1 VEKNN
6 LSCLHLCQYYAKL
19 LPKKGADAPPH
30 NPKATKIRSI
40 SMRNLFP
47 RKSPIALAVCVAAT
61 SGAGLLTTA
70 SQAQA
75 QESLIEEVVV
85 TARKRQESLQDVPVA
100 VTALTPNQLERGSI
114 QRTTDID
121 KMVPNVELHQTYIGS
136 ESLSASIRGIGFD
149 DIEKSLEPTVG
160 VAVDGVFM
168 ASNSGAVFDMFD
180 VESVEVLR
188 GPQGTLFGRNTIG
201 GVINVT
207 RTKPTGEWG
216 LKLQATFGDQDMTD
230 VKGVLNMPLG
240 ENGGVKLAF
249 KNIQSDSHVY
259 NTTLNDRRD
268 FRDSTTVSASIRY
281 DFTENTSVLFTY
293 DDYDHD
299 TIAPD
304 NLMVG
309 PFGEAATG
317 YLASQNND
325 YKTSPQLNPLEAYMW
340 GDNSTLQ
347 ITHNWAGHQ
356 IKYTMGI
363 MDYEEEVH
371 ESSWGSN
378 TVFFP
383 VNRFQD
389 FKQTSHEL
397 QISSDSAGPLNYV
410 AGIYYL
416 EADSFIT
423 SGPIQPFTV
432 THEAEAQAF
441 YGELTYDFDENWSVT
456 LGARYTDEDK
466 NMESY
471 SWPPVVG
478 DADRIANNTDP
489 SVLQMAATPEFS
501 DDNVTYRAVIQR
513 NFSKGMA
520 YASYSTGFRSG
531 GFFNRGT
538 TPAEVAPYDSE
549 EVDSI
554 EIGLRT
560 NPTESTQLN
569 LTYYSAEYTDMQL
582 PVITPASF
590 PECGKGGAAE
600 DAAGITC
607 SFIKNVGETSMD
619 GIEVEGIWMPTNALS
634 LRASLGT
641 LDGNYDSYDYNGTD
655 ISGRAQLLYAPE
667 LTWSLGAEHV
677 SQLLGGEL
685 ILTANYSFQD
695 EVYTQTPWA
704 IYDPATFPKITIDD
718 WESLDLSATYLRDT
732 QNGTF
737 KVILYG
743 TDVLEDG
750 NRVQRRYTT
759 GSFTWAEIAPRQQ
772 FGITVG
778 YEF

>member
-1 VEKNN
+1 
-6 LSCLHLCQYYAKL
+6 
-19 LPKKGADAPPH
+19 
-30 NPKATKIRSI
+30 
-40 SMRNLFP
+40 MRQHSL
-47 RKSPIALAVCVAAT
+47 RMSPIAIAIAAT
-61 SGAGLLTTA
+61 SLGTVGSLPFSTF
-70 SQAQA
+70 AQA
-75 QESLIEEVVV
+75 QDSLIEEVVV

-100 VTALTPNQLERGSI
+100 VTALTPTQLERGSI

-136 ESLSASIRGIGFD
+136 ESLSASIRGIGYD
-149 DIEKSLEPTVG
+149 DIEKSVEPTVG

-168 ASNSGAVFDMFD
+168 ASNSGAVFDLFD

-207 RTKPTGEWG
+207 RSKPTGEWG
-216 LKLQATFGDQDMTD
+216 VKLQGTFGDQDMTD

-240 ENGGVKLAF
+240 ANGGIKLAF

-259 NTTLNDRRD
+259 NTTLNGRRE
-268 FRDSTTVSASIRY
+268 FRDSTTVSATIRY
-281 DFTENTSVLFTY
+281 DFTENTSVIFTY

-317 YLASQNND
+317 YLASQSND
-325 YKTSPQLNPLEAYMW
+325 YKTSPQLLPLEAYMW

-347 ITHNWAGHQ
+347 LTHNWAGHQ
-356 IKYTMGI
+356 FKYTMGI

-371 ESSWGSN
+371 EASWGSN

-383 VNRFQD
+383 VNRDQE
-389 FKQTSHEL
+389 FKQTSHEI
-397 QISSDSAGPLNYV
+397 QVSSDSDGPLNYV
-410 AGIYYL
+410 AGFYYL

-432 THEAEAQAF
+432 NHEAEAQAF
-441 YGELTYDFDENWSVT
+441 YGELTYDFNDNWSMT
-456 LGARYTDEDK
+456 LGARYTEEDK

-478 DADRIANNTDP
+478 DADRIAGNIDP

-501 DDNVTYRAVIQR
+501 DDNLTYRAVIQR

-538 TPAEVAPYDSE
+538 TPSEVDPYESE

-554 EIGLRT
+554 EIGLRS
-560 NPTESTQLN
+560 NPTENTQLN
-569 LTYYSAEYTDMQL
+569 LTYYSSEYSNMQL

-619 GIEVEGIWMPTNALS
+619 GIEVEGIWMPTSALT
-634 LRASLGT
+634 LRAALGT
-641 LDGNYDSYDYNGTD
+641 LDASYDTYDYNGED
-655 ISGRAQLLYAPE
+655 ISGRAELLYAPE
-667 LTWSLGAEHV
+667 LTWSFGAEHV
-677 SQLLGGEL
+677 SQAFGGDL
-685 ILTANYSFQD
+685 IFTLNYSYTD

-704 IYDPATFPKITIDD
+704 IYDPATFPKITIDS
-718 WESLDLSATYLRDT
+718 WQSLDLSATYLRDT
-732 QNGTF
+732 DMGTF

-743 TDVLEDG
+743 TDVMEDG

-759 GSFTWAEIAPRQQ
+759 GSFTWAELAPRQQ
-772 FGITVG
+772 FGITIG

>member
-1 VEKNN
+1 MR
-6 LSCLHLCQYYAKL
+6 
-19 LPKKGADAPPH
+19 DA
-30 NPKATKIRSI
+30 
-40 SMRNLFP
+40 FP
-47 RKSPIALAVCVAAT
+47 RKSPIALAISIAMLGTVSFAT
-61 SGAGLLTTA
+61 PFV
-70 SQAQA
+70 QAQD
-75 QESLIEEVVV
+75 SLIEEVIV

-136 ESLSASIRGIGFD
+136 ESLSASIRGIGYD

-180 VESVEVLR
+180 VKSVEVLR

-216 LKLQATFGDQDMTD
+216 VKLQATFGDQDMTD

-240 ENGGVKLAF
+240 EKGGIKLAF

-259 NTTLNDRRD
+259 NTTLNGRRD

-309 PFGEAATG
+309 PFPEPLTG
-317 YLASQNND
+317 YLASQTDD

-347 ITHNWAGHQ
+347 ITHDWAGHQ
-356 IKYTMGI
+356 FKYTMGI

-371 ESSWGSN
+371 ESSWGSA

-389 FKQTSHEL
+389 FKQTSHEF
-397 QISSDSAGPLNYV
+397 QISSDSSGPLNYV
-410 AGIYYL
+410 AGFYYL

-441 YGELTYDFDENWSVT
+441 YGELTYDFNDNWSMT

-466 NMESY
+466 NMESF

-489 SVLQMAATPEFS
+489 SVLQMAATPSFS

-513 NFSKGMA
+513 NFSRGMA

-538 TPAEVAPYDSE
+538 TPSEVEPYDSE
-549 EVDSI
+549 EVDNI
-554 EIGLRT
+554 EIGIRT

-569 LTYYSAEYTDMQL
+569 LTYYSAEYTGMQL

-619 GIEVEGIWMPTNALS
+619 GIEVEGIWMPTDALT
-634 LRASLGT
+634 LRGSLGT
-641 LDGNYDSYDYNGTD
+641 LDGNYDSYDYNGAD
-655 ISGRAQLLYAPE
+655 ISGTAQLLYAPE
-667 LTWSLGAEHV
+667 LTWSVGAEHV
-677 SQLLGGEL
+677 SEILGGEL

-718 WESLDLSATYLRDT
+718 WESLDVSATYLRDT
-732 QNGTF
+732 ANGTF

-772 FGITVG
+772 FGITIG

>member
-1 VEKNN
+1 
-6 LSCLHLCQYYAKL
+6 
-19 LPKKGADAPPH
+19 
-30 NPKATKIRSI
+30 
-40 SMRNLFP
+40 MRYVFP
-47 RKSPIALAVCVAAT
+47 TKSPITLAISAI
-61 SGAGLLTTA
+61 LLGTA
-70 SQAQA
+70 STAVPLAQA
-75 QESLIEEVVV
+75 QDAMIEEVVV

-136 ESLSASIRGIGFD
+136 ESLSATIRGIGFD

-168 ASNSGAVFDMFD
+168 ASNSGAVFDLFD

-216 LKLQATFGDQDMTD
+216 VKLQGTFGDEDMTD

-240 ENGGVKLAF
+240 ERGGLKLAF
-249 KNIQSDSHVY
+249 KNIQSESHVF
-259 NTTLNDRRD
+259 NTTLNERRD
-268 FRDSTTVSASIRY
+268 FRDSTTVSATIRF
-281 DFTENTSVLFTY
+281 DLTDDTSVQFTY

-309 PFGEAATG
+309 PFGEAQTG
-317 YLASQNND
+317 YLASQSND
-325 YKTSPQLNPLEAYMW
+325 YKTSPQLLPLQAYMW
-340 GDNSTLQ
+340 GNNSTLQ
-347 ITHNWAGHQ
+347 VTHNWAGHEF
-356 IKYTMGI
+356 KYTMGI
-363 MDYEEEVH
+363 MDYEEEVK
-371 ESSWGSN
+371 EASWGSN
-378 TVFFP
+378 TIFFP
-383 VNRFQD
+383 VNRDQD

-397 QISSDSAGPLNYV
+397 QVSSDSDGPLNYV
-410 AGIYYL
+410 AGLYYL

-432 THEAEAQAF
+432 NHEAEATAF
-441 YGELTYDFDENWSVT
+441 YGEMTYDFSDKWSIT
-456 LGARYTDEDK
+456 LGARYTEEDK
-466 NMESY
+466 QMESY

-489 SVLQMAATPEFS
+489 SVLQMYATPEFS
-501 DDNVTYRAVIQR
+501 DDNLTYRAVLQR
-513 NFSKGMA
+513 SFDKGMV

-531 GFFNRGT
+531 GFFNRGS
-538 TPAEVAPYDSE
+538 TPNEVEPYESE

-554 EIGLRT
+554 EIGLRS
-560 NPTESTQLN
+560 NPTENTQLN
-569 LTYYSAEYTDMQL
+569 VTYFTAEYTDMQL
-582 PVITPASF
+582 PLITPASF
-590 PECGKGGAAE
+590 PECGKGGAEE

-607 SFIKNVGETSMD
+607 SFIANVGETSMD
-619 GIEVEGIWMPTNALS
+619 GLEVEGIWMPTSALT

-641 LDGNYDSYDYNGTD
+641 LDASYDTYDYAGND
-655 ISGRAQLLYAPE
+655 ISNVAELLYAPE
-667 LTWSLGAEHV
+667 LTYAIGAEHV
-677 SQLLGGEL
+677 SSILGGEL
-685 ILTANYSFQD
+685 ILSGNFSYQD

-704 IYDPATFPKITIDD
+704 IYDAATFPKVTIDS
-718 WESLDLSATYLRDT
+718 WESLDVSATYLRDT
-732 QNGTF
+732 SNGTF
-737 KVILYG
+737 KVIVYG

-759 GSFTWAEIAPRQQ
+759 GSFTWAELAPRAQ
-772 FGITVG
+772 FGVTIG

>member
-1 VEKNN
+1 
-6 LSCLHLCQYYAKL
+6 
-19 LPKKGADAPPH
+19 
-30 NPKATKIRSI
+30 
-40 SMRNLFP
+40 MRQHSL
-47 RKSPIALAVCVAAT
+47 RMSPIAIAIAAT
-61 SGAGLLTTA
+61 SLGTVSSLPLATPV
-70 SQAQA
+70 QAQD
-75 QESLIEEVVV
+75 SLIEEVVV

-136 ESLSASIRGIGFD
+136 ESLSATIRGIGFD

-168 ASNSGAVFDMFD
+168 ASNSGAVFDLFD

-216 LKLQATFGDQDMTD
+216 VKLQGTFGDEDMTD

-240 ENGGVKLAF
+240 ERGGLKLAF
-249 KNIQSDSHVY
+249 KNIQSESHVF
-259 NTTLNDRRD
+259 NTTLNERRD
-268 FRDSTTVSASIRY
+268 FRDSTTVSATIRF
-281 DFTENTSVLFTY
+281 DLTDDTSFQFTY

-309 PFGEAATG
+309 PFGEAQTG
-317 YLASQNND
+317 YLASQAND
-325 YKTSPQLNPLEAYMW
+325 YKTSPQLLPLQAYMW
-340 GDNSTLQ
+340 GNNSTLQ
-347 ITHNWAGHQ
+347 VTHNWAGHEF
-356 IKYTMGI
+356 KYTMGI
-363 MDYEEEVH
+363 MDYEEEVK
-371 ESSWGSN
+371 EASWGSN
-378 TVFFP
+378 TIFFP
-383 VNRFQD
+383 VNRDQD

-397 QISSDSAGPLNYV
+397 QVSSDSDGPLNYV
-410 AGIYYL
+410 AGLYYL

-432 THEAEAQAF
+432 NHEAEATAF
-441 YGELTYDFDENWSVT
+441 YGEMTYDFSDQWSIT
-456 LGARYTDEDK
+456 LGARYTEEDK
-466 NMESY
+466 QMESY

-489 SVLQMAATPEFS
+489 SVLQMYATPEFS
-501 DDNVTYRAVIQR
+501 DDNLTYRAVLQR
-513 NFSKGMA
+513 SFDRGMV

-531 GFFNRGT
+531 GFFNRGS
-538 TPAEVAPYDSE
+538 TPNEVEPYESE

-554 EIGLRT
+554 EIGLRS
-560 NPTESTQLN
+560 NPTENTQLN
-569 LTYYSAEYTDMQL
+569 VTYFTAEYTDMQL
-582 PVITPASF
+582 PLITPASF
-590 PECGKGGAAE
+590 PECGKGGAEE

-607 SFIKNVGETSMD
+607 SFIANVGETSMD
-619 GIEVEGIWMPTNALS
+619 GLEVEGIWMPTSALT

-641 LDGNYDSYDYNGTD
+641 LDASYDTYDYAGND
-655 ISGRAQLLYAPE
+655 ISNVAELLYAPE
-667 LTWSLGAEHV
+667 LTYAIGAEHV
-677 SQLLGGEL
+677 SSILGGEL
-685 ILTANYSFQD
+685 ILSGNFSYQD

-704 IYDPATFPKITIDD
+704 IYDAATFPKVTIDS
-718 WESLDLSATYLRDT
+718 WESLDVSATYLRDT
-732 QNGTF
+732 SNGTF
-737 KVILYG
+737 KVIVYG

-759 GSFTWAEIAPRQQ
+759 GSFTWAELAPRAQ
-772 FGITVG
+772 FGVTIG

>member
-1 VEKNN
+1 MN
-6 LSCLHLCQYYAKL
+6 
-19 LPKKGADAPPH
+19 
-30 NPKATKIRSI
+30 
-40 SMRNLFP
+40 FP
-47 RKSPIALAVCVAAT
+47 FSGKSPITVAV
-61 SGAGLLTTA
+61 SLLTLGIVNA
-70 SQAQA
+70 IPSAPLAQA
-75 QESLIEEVVV
+75 QDAKIEEVIV

-136 ESLSASIRGIGFD
+136 ESLSASIRGIGYD

-216 LKLQATFGDQDMTD
+216 VKLQATFGDQDMTD

-240 ENGGVKLAF
+240 EKGGIKLAF

-259 NTTLNDRRD
+259 NTTLNGRRD

-309 PFGEAATG
+309 PFPEPLTG
-317 YLASQNND
+317 YLASQTDD

-347 ITHNWAGHQ
+347 ITHDWAGHQ
-356 IKYTMGI
+356 FKYTMGI

-371 ESSWGSN
+371 ESSWGSA

-389 FKQTSHEL
+389 FKQTSHEF
-397 QISSDSAGPLNYV
+397 QISSDSTGPLNYV
-410 AGIYYL
+410 AGFYYL

-441 YGELTYDFDENWSVT
+441 YGELTYDFNDNWSMT

-466 NMESY
+466 NMESF

-489 SVLQMAATPEFS
+489 SVLQMAATPSFS

-513 NFSKGMA
+513 NFSRGMA

-538 TPAEVAPYDSE
+538 TPSEVEPYDSE
-549 EVDSI
+549 EVDNI
-554 EIGLRT
+554 EIGIRT

-569 LTYYSAEYTDMQL
+569 LTYYSAEYTGMQL

-619 GIEVEGIWMPTNALS
+619 GIEVEGIWMPTDALT
-634 LRASLGT
+634 LRGSLGT
-641 LDGNYDSYDYNGTD
+641 LDGNYDSYDYNGAD
-655 ISGRAQLLYAPE
+655 ISGTAQLLYAPE
-667 LTWSLGAEHV
+667 LTWSVGAEHV
-677 SQLLGGEL
+677 SEILGGEL

-718 WESLDLSATYLRDT
+718 WESLDVSATYLRDT
-732 QNGTF
+732 ANGTF

-772 FGITVG
+772 FGITIG

>member
-1 VEKNN
+1 
-6 LSCLHLCQYYAKL
+6 
-19 LPKKGADAPPH
+19 
-30 NPKATKIRSI
+30 
-40 SMRNLFP
+40 MRQHSL
-47 RKSPIALAVCVAAT
+47 RMSPIAIAIVAT
-61 SGAGLLTTA
+61 SLGTVGSLPITTI
-70 SQAQA
+70 AQA
-75 QESLIEEVVV
+75 QDSLIEEVVV

-168 ASNSGAVFDMFD
+168 ASNSGAVFDLFD

-207 RTKPTGEWG
+207 RSKPTGEWG
-216 LKLQATFGDQDMTD
+216 VKLQGTFGDQDMTD

-240 ENGGVKLAF
+240 ANGGIKLAF

-259 NTTLNDRRD
+259 NTTLNGRRE
-268 FRDSTTVSASIRY
+268 FRDSTTVSATIRY
-281 DFTENTSVLFTY
+281 DFTENTSVMFTY

-309 PFGEAATG
+309 PFPEALTG
-317 YLASQNND
+317 YLSSQSND

-347 ITHNWAGHQ
+347 LTHNWAGHQ
-356 IKYTMGI
+356 FKYTMGI

-371 ESSWGSN
+371 ESSWGSA

-383 VNRFQD
+383 VNRDQE

-397 QISSDSAGPLNYV
+397 QISSDSDGPLNYV
-410 AGIYYL
+410 AGFYYL
-416 EADSFIT
+416 EADSYIT

-432 THEAEAQAF
+432 NHEAEAQAF
-441 YGELTYDFDENWSVT
+441 YGELTYDLNDEWSIT
-456 LGARYTDEDK
+456 LGARYTEEDK
-466 NMESY
+466 SMQTY

-478 DADRIANNTDP
+478 DADRIAGNIDP

-501 DDNVTYRAVIQR
+501 DDNLTYRAVIQR
-513 NFSKGMA
+513 NFSKGMV

-538 TPAEVAPYDSE
+538 SPAEVEPYDSE

-554 EIGLRT
+554 EIGLRS
-560 NPTESTQLN
+560 NPSDNTQL
-569 LTYYSAEYTDMQL
+569 Q
-582 PVITPASF
+582 P
-590 PECGKGGAAE
+590 
-600 DAAGITC
+600 
-607 SFIKNVGETSMD
+607 
-619 GIEVEGIWMPTNALS
+619 
-634 LRASLGT
+634 
-641 LDGNYDSYDYNGTD
+641 
-655 ISGRAQLLYAPE
+655 
-667 LTWSLGAEHV
+667 
-677 SQLLGGEL
+677 
-685 ILTANYSFQD
+685 
-695 EVYTQTPWA
+695 
-704 IYDPATFPKITIDD
+704 
-718 WESLDLSATYLRDT
+718 
-732 QNGTF
+732 
-737 KVILYG
+737 
-743 TDVLEDG
+743 DVL
-750 NRVQRRYTT
+750 QL
-759 GSFTWAEIAPRQQ
+759 
-772 FGITVG
+772 
-778 YEF
+778 

>member
-1 VEKNN
+1 
-6 LSCLHLCQYYAKL
+6 
-19 LPKKGADAPPH
+19 
-30 NPKATKIRSI
+30 
-40 SMRNLFP
+40 MRNLLS
-47 RKSPIALAVCVAAT
+47 RKSPIALALCVATTSAT
-61 SGAGLLTTA
+61 GLLTA
-70 SQAQA
+70 PSQAQA

-281 DFTENTSVLFTY
+281 DFTENTSVVFSY

-309 PFGEAATG
+309 PFPEPLTG

-371 ESSWGSN
+371 ESSWGSA

-619 GIEVEGIWMPTNALS
+619 GIEVEGIWMPTTALT

-772 FGITVG
+772 FGITIG

>member
-1 VEKNN
+1 
-6 LSCLHLCQYYAKL
+6 
-19 LPKKGADAPPH
+19 
-30 NPKATKIRSI
+30 
-40 SMRNLFP
+40 MRHHSL
-47 RKSPIALAVCVAAT
+47 RMSPIAIAIAAT
-61 SGAGLLTTA
+61 SLGTLGSLPLAT
-70 SQAQA
+70 SVQAQD
-75 QESLIEEVVV
+75 SLIEEVVV

-136 ESLSASIRGIGFD
+136 ESLSATIRGIGFD

-168 ASNSGAVFDMFD
+168 ASNSGAVFDLFD

-216 LKLQATFGDQDMTD
+216 VKLQGTFGDEDMTD

-240 ENGGVKLAF
+240 ERGGLKLAF
-249 KNIQSDSHVY
+249 KNIQSESHVF
-259 NTTLNDRRD
+259 NTTLNERRD
-268 FRDSTTVSASIRY
+268 FRDSTTVSATIRF
-281 DFTENTSVLFTY
+281 DLTDDTSFQFTY

-309 PFGEAATG
+309 PFGEAQTG
-317 YLASQNND
+317 YLASQAND
-325 YKTSPQLNPLEAYMW
+325 YKTSPQLLPLQAYMW
-340 GDNSTLQ
+340 GNNSTLQ
-347 ITHNWAGHQ
+347 VTHNWAGHEF
-356 IKYTMGI
+356 KYTMGI
-363 MDYEEEVH
+363 MDYEEEVK
-371 ESSWGSN
+371 EASWGSN
-378 TVFFP
+378 TIFFP
-383 VNRFQD
+383 VNRDQD

-397 QISSDSAGPLNYV
+397 QVSSDSDGPLNYV
-410 AGIYYL
+410 AGLYYL

-432 THEAEAQAF
+432 NHEAEATAF
-441 YGELTYDFDENWSVT
+441 YGELTYDFSDQWSIT
-456 LGARYTDEDK
+456 LGARYTEEDK
-466 NMESY
+466 QMESY

-489 SVLQMAATPEFS
+489 SVLQMYATPEFS
-501 DDNVTYRAVIQR
+501 DDNLTYRAVLQR
-513 NFSKGMA
+513 SFDRGMV

-531 GFFNRGT
+531 GFFNRGS
-538 TPAEVAPYDSE
+538 TPNEVEPYESE

-554 EIGLRT
+554 EIGLRS
-560 NPTESTQLN
+560 NPTENTQLN
-569 LTYYSAEYTDMQL
+569 VTYFTAEYTDMQL
-582 PVITPASF
+582 PLITPASF
-590 PECGKGGAAE
+590 PECGKGGAEE

-607 SFIKNVGETSMD
+607 SFIANVGETSMD
-619 GIEVEGIWMPTNALS
+619 GLEVEGIWMPTSALT

-641 LDGNYDSYDYNGTD
+641 LDASYDTYDYAGND
-655 ISGRAQLLYAPE
+655 ISNVAELLYAPE
-667 LTWSLGAEHV
+667 LTYAIGAEHV
-677 SQLLGGEL
+677 SSILGGEL
-685 ILTANYSFQD
+685 ILSGNFSYQD

-704 IYDPATFPKITIDD
+704 IYDAATFPKVTIDS
-718 WESLDLSATYLRDT
+718 WESLDVSATYLRDT
-732 QNGTF
+732 SNGTF
-737 KVILYG
+737 KVIVYG

-759 GSFTWAEIAPRQQ
+759 GSFTWAELAPRAQ
-772 FGITVG
+772 FGVTIG

>member
-1 VEKNN
+1 
-6 LSCLHLCQYYAKL
+6 
-19 LPKKGADAPPH
+19 
-30 NPKATKIRSI
+30 
-40 SMRNLFP
+40 MRHHSL
-47 RKSPIALAVCVAAT
+47 RMSPIAIAIAAT
-61 SGAGLLTTA
+61 SLGTLGSLPLATPV
-70 SQAQA
+70 QAQD
-75 QESLIEEVVV
+75 SLIEEVVV

-136 ESLSASIRGIGFD
+136 ESLSATIRGIGFD

-168 ASNSGAVFDMFD
+168 ASNSGAVFDLFD

-216 LKLQATFGDQDMTD
+216 VKLQGTFGDEDMTD

-240 ENGGVKLAF
+240 ERGGLKLAF
-249 KNIQSDSHVY
+249 KNIQSESHVF
-259 NTTLNDRRD
+259 NTTLNERRD
-268 FRDSTTVSASIRY
+268 FRDSTTVSATIRF
-281 DFTENTSVLFTY
+281 DLTDDTSFQFTY

-309 PFGEAATG
+309 PFGEAQTG
-317 YLASQNND
+317 YLASQAND
-325 YKTSPQLNPLEAYMW
+325 YKTSPQLLPLQAYMW
-340 GDNSTLQ
+340 GNNSTLQ
-347 ITHNWAGHQ
+347 VTHNWAGHEF
-356 IKYTMGI
+356 KYTMGI
-363 MDYEEEVH
+363 MDYEEEVK
-371 ESSWGSN
+371 EASWGSN
-378 TVFFP
+378 TIFFP
-383 VNRFQD
+383 VNRDQD

-397 QISSDSAGPLNYV
+397 QVSSDSDGPLNYV
-410 AGIYYL
+410 AGLYYL

-432 THEAEAQAF
+432 THEAEATAF
-441 YGELTYDFDENWSVT
+441 YGELTYDFSDQWSIT
-456 LGARYTDEDK
+456 LGARYTEEDK
-466 NMESY
+466 QMESY

-489 SVLQMAATPEFS
+489 SVLQMYATPEFS
-501 DDNVTYRAVIQR
+501 DDNLTYRAVLQR
-513 NFSKGMA
+513 SFDKGMV

-531 GFFNRGT
+531 GFFNRGS
-538 TPAEVAPYDSE
+538 TPNEVEPYESE

-554 EIGLRT
+554 EIGLRS
-560 NPTESTQLN
+560 NPTENTQLN
-569 LTYYSAEYTDMQL
+569 VTYFTAEYTDMQL
-582 PVITPASF
+582 PLITPASF
-590 PECGKGGAAE
+590 PECGKGGAEE

-607 SFIKNVGETSMD
+607 SFIANVGETSMD
-619 GIEVEGIWMPTNALS
+619 GLEVEGIWMPTSALT

-641 LDGNYDSYDYNGTD
+641 LDASYDTYDYAGND
-655 ISGRAQLLYAPE
+655 ISNVAELLYAPE
-667 LTWSLGAEHV
+667 LTYAIGAEHV
-677 SQLLGGEL
+677 SSILGGEL
-685 ILTANYSFQD
+685 ILSGNFSYQD

-704 IYDPATFPKITIDD
+704 IYDAATFPKVTIDS
-718 WESLDLSATYLRDT
+718 WESLDVSATYLRDT
-732 QNGTF
+732 SNGTF
-737 KVILYG
+737 KVIVYG

-759 GSFTWAEIAPRQQ
+759 GSFTWAELAPRAQ
-772 FGITVG
+772 FGVTIG

>member
-1 VEKNN
+1 MR
-6 LSCLHLCQYYAKL
+6 
-19 LPKKGADAPPH
+19 DA
-30 NPKATKIRSI
+30 
-40 SMRNLFP
+40 FP
-47 RKSPIALAVCVAAT
+47 RKSPIALAISIAMLGTVSFAT
-61 SGAGLLTTA
+61 PFV
-70 SQAQA
+70 QAQD
-75 QESLIEEVVV
+75 SLIEEVIV

-136 ESLSASIRGIGFD
+136 ESLSASIRGIGYD

-216 LKLQATFGDQDMTD
+216 VKLQATFGDQDMTD

-240 ENGGVKLAF
+240 EKGGIKLAF

-259 NTTLNDRRD
+259 NTTLNGRRD

-309 PFGEAATG
+309 PFPEPLTG
-317 YLASQNND
+317 YLASQTDD

-347 ITHNWAGHQ
+347 ITHDWAGHQ
-356 IKYTMGI
+356 FKYTMGI

-371 ESSWGSN
+371 ESSWGSA

-389 FKQTSHEL
+389 FKQTSHEF
-397 QISSDSAGPLNYV
+397 QISSDSTGPLNYV
-410 AGIYYL
+410 AGFYYL

-441 YGELTYDFDENWSVT
+441 YGELTYDFNDNWSMT

-466 NMESY
+466 NMESF

-489 SVLQMAATPEFS
+489 SVLQMAATPSFS

-513 NFSKGMA
+513 NFSRGMA

-538 TPAEVAPYDSE
+538 TPSEVEPYDSE
-549 EVDSI
+549 EVDNI
-554 EIGLRT
+554 EIGIRT

-569 LTYYSAEYTDMQL
+569 LTYYSAEYTGMQL

-619 GIEVEGIWMPTNALS
+619 GIEVEGIWMPTDALT
-634 LRASLGT
+634 LRGSLGT
-641 LDGNYDSYDYNGTD
+641 LDGNYDSYDYNGAD
-655 ISGRAQLLYAPE
+655 ISGTAQLLYAPE
-667 LTWSLGAEHV
+667 LTWSVGAEHV
-677 SQLLGGEL
+677 SEILGGEL

-704 IYDPATFPKITIDD
+704 IYDPATFPKVTIDD
-718 WESLDLSATYLRDT
+718 WESLDVSATYLRDT
-732 QNGTF
+732 ANGTF

-772 FGITVG
+772 FGITIG

>member
-1 VEKNN
+1 MN
-6 LSCLHLCQYYAKL
+6 
-19 LPKKGADAPPH
+19 
-30 NPKATKIRSI
+30 
-40 SMRNLFP
+40 FP
-47 RKSPIALAVCVAAT
+47 FSRKSPITVAV
-61 SGAGLLTTA
+61 SLLTLGIINA
-70 SQAQA
+70 IPSAPLAQA
-75 QESLIEEVVV
+75 QDAKIEEVIV

-136 ESLSASIRGIGFD
+136 ESLSASIRGIGYD

-216 LKLQATFGDQDMTD
+216 VKLQATFGDQDMTD

-240 ENGGVKLAF
+240 EKGGIKLAF

-259 NTTLNDRRD
+259 NTTLNGRRD

-309 PFGEAATG
+309 PFPEPLTG
-317 YLASQNND
+317 YLASQTDD

-347 ITHNWAGHQ
+347 ITHDWAGHQ
-356 IKYTMGI
+356 FKYTMGI

-371 ESSWGSN
+371 ESSWGSA

-389 FKQTSHEL
+389 FKQTSHEF
-397 QISSDSAGPLNYV
+397 QISSDSTGPLNYV
-410 AGIYYL
+410 AGFYYL

-441 YGELTYDFDENWSVT
+441 YGELTYDFNDNWSMT

-466 NMESY
+466 NMESF

-489 SVLQMAATPEFS
+489 SVLQMAATPSFS

-513 NFSKGMA
+513 NFSRGMA

-538 TPAEVAPYDSE
+538 TPSEVEPYDSE
-549 EVDSI
+549 EVDNI
-554 EIGLRT
+554 EIGIRT

-569 LTYYSAEYTDMQL
+569 LTYYSAEYTGMQL

-619 GIEVEGIWMPTNALS
+619 GIEVEGIWMPTDALT
-634 LRASLGT
+634 LRGSLGT
-641 LDGNYDSYDYNGTD
+641 LDGNYDSYDYNGAD
-655 ISGRAQLLYAPE
+655 ISGTAQLLYAPE
-667 LTWSLGAEHV
+667 LTWSVGAEHV
-677 SQLLGGEL
+677 SEILGGEL

-718 WESLDLSATYLRDT
+718 WESLDVSATYLRDT
-732 QNGTF
+732 ANGTF

-772 FGITVG
+772 FGITIG

>member
-1 VEKNN
+1 MN
-6 LSCLHLCQYYAKL
+6 
-19 LPKKGADAPPH
+19 
-30 NPKATKIRSI
+30 
-40 SMRNLFP
+40 FP
-47 RKSPIALAVCVAAT
+47 FSRKSPITVAV
-61 SGAGLLTTA
+61 SLLTLGIVNA
-70 SQAQA
+70 IPSAPLAQA
-75 QESLIEEVVV
+75 QDAKIEEVIV

-136 ESLSASIRGIGFD
+136 ESLSASIRGIGYD

-216 LKLQATFGDQDMTD
+216 VKLQATFGDQDMTD

-240 ENGGVKLAF
+240 EKGGIKLAF

-259 NTTLNDRRD
+259 NTTLNGRRD

-309 PFGEAATG
+309 PFPEPLTG
-317 YLASQNND
+317 YLASQTDD

-347 ITHNWAGHQ
+347 ITHDWAGHQ
-356 IKYTMGI
+356 FKYTMGI

-371 ESSWGSN
+371 ESSWGSA

-389 FKQTSHEL
+389 FKQTSHEF
-397 QISSDSAGPLNYV
+397 QISSDSTGPLNYV
-410 AGIYYL
+410 AGFYYL

-441 YGELTYDFDENWSVT
+441 YGELTYDFNDNWSMT

-466 NMESY
+466 NMESF

-489 SVLQMAATPEFS
+489 SVLQMAATPSFS

-513 NFSKGMA
+513 NFSRGMA

-538 TPAEVAPYDSE
+538 TPSEVEPYDSE
-549 EVDSI
+549 EVDNI
-554 EIGLRT
+554 EIGIRT

-569 LTYYSAEYTDMQL
+569 LTYYSAEYTGMQL

-619 GIEVEGIWMPTNALS
+619 GIEVEGIWMPTDALT
-634 LRASLGT
+634 LRGSLGT
-641 LDGNYDSYDYNGTD
+641 LDGNYDSYDYNGAD
-655 ISGRAQLLYAPE
+655 ISGTAQLLYAPE
-667 LTWSLGAEHV
+667 LTWSVGAEHV
-677 SQLLGGEL
+677 SEILGGEL

-718 WESLDLSATYLRDT
+718 WESLDVSATYLRDT
-732 QNGTF
+732 ANGTF

-772 FGITVG
+772 FGITIG

>member
-1 VEKNN
+1 MSN
-6 LSCLHLCQYYAKL
+6 LLS
-19 LPKKGADAPPH
+19 
-30 NPKATKIRSI
+30 
-40 SMRNLFP
+40 
-47 RKSPIALAVCVAAT
+47 RKSQIALAVYVSAA
-61 SGAGLLTTA
+61 SAAGLLTA
-70 SQAQA
+70 SSQVQAQD
-75 QESLIEEVVV
+75 SLIEEVVV

-240 ENGGVKLAF
+240 ENGGIKLAF

-309 PFGEAATG
+309 PFPEPLTG

-371 ESSWGSN
+371 ESSWGSA

-397 QISSDSAGPLNYV
+397 QISSDSEGPLNYV

-538 TPAEVAPYDSE
+538 TPAEVAPYNSE

-619 GIEVEGIWMPTNALS
+619 GIEVEGIWMPTTALT

-772 FGITVG
+772 FGITIG

>member
-1 VEKNN
+1 MR
-6 LSCLHLCQYYAKL
+6 
-19 LPKKGADAPPH
+19 DA
-30 NPKATKIRSI
+30 
-40 SMRNLFP
+40 FP
-47 RKSPIALAVCVAAT
+47 RKSPIALAISIAMLGTVSFAT
-61 SGAGLLTTA
+61 PFV
-70 SQAQA
+70 QAQD
-75 QESLIEEVVV
+75 SLIEEVIV

-136 ESLSASIRGIGFD
+136 ESLSASIRGIGYD

-216 LKLQATFGDQDMTD
+216 VKLQATFGDQDMTD

-240 ENGGVKLAF
+240 EKGGIKLAF

-259 NTTLNDRRD
+259 NTTLNGRRD

-309 PFGEAATG
+309 PFPEPLTG
-317 YLASQNND
+317 YLASQTDD

-347 ITHNWAGHQ
+347 ITHDWAGHQ
-356 IKYTMGI
+356 FKYTMGI

-371 ESSWGSN
+371 ESSWGSA

-389 FKQTSHEL
+389 FKQTSHEF
-397 QISSDSAGPLNYV
+397 QISSDSSGPLNYV
-410 AGIYYL
+410 AGFYYL

-441 YGELTYDFDENWSVT
+441 YGELTYDFNDNWSMT

-466 NMESY
+466 NMESF

-489 SVLQMAATPEFS
+489 SVLQMAATPSFS

-513 NFSKGMA
+513 NFSRGMA

-538 TPAEVAPYDSE
+538 TPSEVEPYASE
-549 EVDSI
+549 EVDNI
-554 EIGLRT
+554 EIGIRT

-569 LTYYSAEYTDMQL
+569 LTYYSAEYTGMQL

-619 GIEVEGIWMPTNALS
+619 GIEVEGIWMPTDALT
-634 LRASLGT
+634 LRGSLGT
-641 LDGNYDSYDYNGTD
+641 LDGNYDSYDYNGAD
-655 ISGRAQLLYAPE
+655 ISGTAQLLYAPE
-667 LTWSLGAEHV
+667 LTWSVGAEHV
-677 SQLLGGEL
+677 SEILGGEL

-704 IYDPATFPKITIDD
+704 IYDPATFPKVTIDD
-718 WESLDLSATYLRDT
+718 WESLDVSATYLRDT
-732 QNGTF
+732 ANGTF

-772 FGITVG
+772 FGITIG

>member
-1 VEKNN
+1 MR
-6 LSCLHLCQYYAKL
+6 
-19 LPKKGADAPPH
+19 DA
-30 NPKATKIRSI
+30 
-40 SMRNLFP
+40 FP
-47 RKSPIALAVCVAAT
+47 RKSPIALAISIAML
-61 SGAGLLTTA
+61 GAGGSVTPF
-70 SQAQA
+70 AQA
-75 QESLIEEVVV
+75 QDAALIEEVVV

-136 ESLSASIRGIGFD
+136 ESLSASIRGIGYD

-168 ASNSGAVFDMFD
+168 ASNSGAVFDLFD

-201 GVINVT
+201 GVVNVT

-216 LKLQATFGDQDMTD
+216 LKLQGTFGDQDMTD

-240 ENGGVKLAF
+240 ERGGLKLAF

-259 NTTLNDRRD
+259 NTTLNERRE
-268 FRDSTTVSASIRY
+268 FRDSTTVSATIRF
-281 DFTENTSVLFTY
+281 DLTDDTSVQFTY

-309 PFGEAATG
+309 PFGEAQTG
-317 YLASQNND
+317 YLASQAND
-325 YKTSPQLNPLEAYMW
+325 YKTSPQLLPLQAYMW
-340 GDNSTLQ
+340 GNNSTLQ
-347 ITHNWAGHQ
+347 LTHNWAGHEF
-356 IKYTMGI
+356 KYTMGI
-363 MDYEEEVH
+363 MDYEEEVK
-371 ESSWGSN
+371 EASWGSN

-383 VNRFQD
+383 VNRDQD

-397 QISSDSAGPLNYV
+397 QISSDSSGPLNYV
-410 AGIYYL
+410 AGLYYL

-432 THEAEAQAF
+432 NHEAEATAF
-441 YGELTYDFDENWSVT
+441 YGELTYDFSDKWSVT
-456 LGARYTDEDK
+456 LGARYTEEDK
-466 NMESY
+466 QMESY

-489 SVLQMAATPEFS
+489 SVLQMYATPEFS
-501 DDNVTYRAVIQR
+501 DDNLTYRAVLQR
-513 NFSKGMA
+513 SFDKGMV

-531 GFFNRGT
+531 GFFNRGS
-538 TPAEVAPYDSE
+538 TPNEVEPYDSE

-554 EIGLRT
+554 EIGLRS
-560 NPTESTQLN
+560 NPTENTQLN
-569 LTYYSAEYTDMQL
+569 VTYFTAEYTDMQL
-582 PVITPASF
+582 PLITPASF
-590 PECGKGGAAE
+590 PECGKGGAEE

-607 SFIKNVGETSMD
+607 SFIANVGETSMD
-619 GIEVEGIWMPTNALS
+619 GIEVEGIWMPTSALT

-641 LDGNYDSYDYNGTD
+641 LDASYDTYEYNDRD
-655 ISGRAQLLYAPE
+655 ISNVAELLYAPE
-667 LTWSLGAEHV
+667 LTYAIGAEHV
-677 SQLLGGEL
+677 SSIFGGEL
-685 ILTANYSFQD
+685 ILSGNFSYQD
-695 EVYTQTPWA
+695 DVYTQTPWA
-704 IYDPATFPKITIDD
+704 IYDPATFPKVTIDS
-718 WESLDLSATYLRDT
+718 WESLDVSATYLRDT
-732 QNGTF
+732 SNGTF
-737 KVILYG
+737 KVIVYG

-759 GSFTWAEIAPRQQ
+759 GSFTWAELAPRAQY
-772 FGITVG
+772 GVTIG

>member
-1 VEKNN
+1 MRDL
-6 LSCLHLCQYYAKL
+6 LS
-19 LPKKGADAPPH
+19 
-30 NPKATKIRSI
+30 
-40 SMRNLFP
+40 
-47 RKSPIALAVCVAAT
+47 RKSPIALAICVAAT
-61 SGAGLLTTA
+61 SAAGSLA
-70 SQAQA
+70 PSQAQA

-230 VKGVLNMPLG
+230 MKGVLNMPLG

-619 GIEVEGIWMPTNALS
+619 GIEVEGIWMPTNALT

>member
-1 VEKNN
+1 MRDF
-6 LSCLHLCQYYAKL
+6 LS
-19 LPKKGADAPPH
+19 
-30 NPKATKIRSI
+30 
-40 SMRNLFP
+40 
-47 RKSPIALAVCVAAT
+47 RKSPLALAISIAAT
-61 SGAGLLTTA
+61 STV
-70 SQAQA
+70 SSVSMVPFAQA
-75 QESLIEEVVV
+75 QDAMIEEVVV

-216 LKLQATFGDQDMTD
+216 VKLQATFGDQDMTD
-230 VKGVLNMPLG
+230 VKGVVNMPLG
-240 ENGGVKLAF
+240 ENGGIKLAF

-259 NTTLNDRRD
+259 NTTLNGRRD

-281 DFTENTSVLFTY
+281 DFSDDTSVVFTY

-309 PFGEAATG
+309 PFPEPLTG
-317 YLASQNND
+317 YLASQADD

-340 GDNSTLQ
+340 GENMTLQ
-347 ITHNWAGHQ
+347 VTHNIPGHQ

-371 ESSWGSN
+371 ESSWGSS

-383 VNRFQD
+383 VNRDQD
-389 FKQTSHEL
+389 FKQTSHEI
-397 QISSDSAGPLNYV
+397 QISSDSDGPLNYV
-410 AGIYYL
+410 AGLYYL
-416 EADSFIT
+416 DADSFIT

-432 THEAEAQAF
+432 THQAEAQAL
-441 YGELTYDFDENWSVT
+441 YGEMTYDFNDNWSFT
-456 LGARYTDEDK
+456 LGARYTEEDK
-466 NMESY
+466 EMESY

-478 DADRIANNTDP
+478 DADRLANNIDP
-489 SVLQMAATPEFS
+489 SVLQMAASPEFS
-501 DDNVTYRAVIQR
+501 DDNLTYRAVIQR

-520 YASYSTGFRSG
+520 YVSYSTGFRSG

-554 EIGLRT
+554 EIGLRS
-560 NPTESTQLN
+560 NPTENTQLN
-569 LTYYSAEYTDMQL
+569 LTYYTAEYTDMQL

-619 GIEVEGIWMPTNALS
+619 GIEVEGIWMPTSALS

-641 LDGNYDSYDYNGTD
+641 LDGSYDSYDYNGVD

-677 SQLLGGEL
+677 SQIMGGEL
-685 ILTANYSFQD
+685 ILTANYSYQD

-718 WESLDLSATYLRDT
+718 WESLDVSATYLRDT
-732 QNGTF
+732 DNGTF

-772 FGITVG
+772 FGITIG

>member
-1 VEKNN
+1 MN
-6 LSCLHLCQYYAKL
+6 
-19 LPKKGADAPPH
+19 
-30 NPKATKIRSI
+30 
-40 SMRNLFP
+40 FP
-47 RKSPIALAVCVAAT
+47 FSRKSPITVAV
-61 SGAGLLTTA
+61 SLLTLGIINA
-70 SQAQA
+70 IPSAPLAQA
-75 QESLIEEVVV
+75 QDAKIEEVIV

-136 ESLSASIRGIGFD
+136 ESLSASIRGIGYD

-216 LKLQATFGDQDMTD
+216 VKLQATFGDQDMTD

-240 ENGGVKLAF
+240 EKGGIKLAF

-259 NTTLNDRRD
+259 NTTLNGRRD

-309 PFGEAATG
+309 PFPEPLTG
-317 YLASQNND
+317 YLASQTDD

-347 ITHNWAGHQ
+347 ITHDWAGHQ
-356 IKYTMGI
+356 FKYTMGI

-371 ESSWGSN
+371 ESSWGSA

-389 FKQTSHEL
+389 FKQTSHEF
-397 QISSDSAGPLNYV
+397 QISSDSTGPLNYV
-410 AGIYYL
+410 AGFYYL

-441 YGELTYDFDENWSVT
+441 YGELTYDFNDNWSMT

-466 NMESY
+466 NMESF

-489 SVLQMAATPEFS
+489 SVLQMAATPSFS

-513 NFSKGMA
+513 NFSRGMA

-538 TPAEVAPYDSE
+538 TPSEVEPYDSE
-549 EVDSI
+549 EVDNI
-554 EIGLRT
+554 EIGIRT

-569 LTYYSAEYTDMQL
+569 LTYYSAEYTGMQL

-619 GIEVEGIWMPTNALS
+619 GIEVEGIWMPTDALT
-634 LRASLGT
+634 LRGSLGT
-641 LDGNYDSYDYNGTD
+641 LDGNYDSYDYNGAD
-655 ISGRAQLLYAPE
+655 ISGTAQLLYAPE
-667 LTWSLGAEHV
+667 LTWSVGAEHV
-677 SQLLGGEL
+677 SEILGGEL

-718 WESLDLSATYLRDT
+718 WESLDVSATYLRDT
-732 QNGTF
+732 ANGTF

-759 GSFTWAEIAPRQQ
+759 GSFTWTEIAPRQQ
-772 FGITVG
+772 FGITIG

>member
-1 VEKNN
+1 MN
-6 LSCLHLCQYYAKL
+6 
-19 LPKKGADAPPH
+19 
-30 NPKATKIRSI
+30 
-40 SMRNLFP
+40 FP
-47 RKSPIALAVCVAAT
+47 FSGKSPITVAV
-61 SGAGLLTTA
+61 SLLTLGIINA
-70 SQAQA
+70 IPSAPLAQA
-75 QESLIEEVVV
+75 QDAKIEEVIV

-136 ESLSASIRGIGFD
+136 ESLSASIRGIGYD

-216 LKLQATFGDQDMTD
+216 VKLQATFGDQDMTD

-240 ENGGVKLAF
+240 EKGGIKLAF

-259 NTTLNDRRD
+259 NTTLNGRRD

-309 PFGEAATG
+309 PFPEPLTG
-317 YLASQNND
+317 YLASQTDD

-347 ITHNWAGHQ
+347 ITHDWAGHQ
-356 IKYTMGI
+356 FKYTMGI

-371 ESSWGSN
+371 ESSWGSA

-389 FKQTSHEL
+389 FKQTSHEF
-397 QISSDSAGPLNYV
+397 QISSDSTGPLNYV
-410 AGIYYL
+410 AGFYYL

-441 YGELTYDFDENWSVT
+441 YGELTYDFNDNWSMT

-466 NMESY
+466 NMESF

-489 SVLQMAATPEFS
+489 SVLQMAATPSFS

-513 NFSKGMA
+513 NFSRGMA

-538 TPAEVAPYDSE
+538 TPSEVEPYDSE
-549 EVDSI
+549 EVDNI
-554 EIGLRT
+554 EIGIRT

-569 LTYYSAEYTDMQL
+569 LTYYSAEYTGMQL

-619 GIEVEGIWMPTNALS
+619 GIEVEGIWMPTDALT
-634 LRASLGT
+634 LRGSLGT
-641 LDGNYDSYDYNGTD
+641 LDGNYDSYDYNGAD
-655 ISGRAQLLYAPE
+655 ISGTAQLLYAPE
-667 LTWSLGAEHV
+667 LTWSVGAEHV
-677 SQLLGGEL
+677 SEILGGEL

-718 WESLDLSATYLRDT
+718 WESLDVSATYLRDT
-732 QNGTF
+732 ANGTF

-772 FGITVG
+772 FGITIG